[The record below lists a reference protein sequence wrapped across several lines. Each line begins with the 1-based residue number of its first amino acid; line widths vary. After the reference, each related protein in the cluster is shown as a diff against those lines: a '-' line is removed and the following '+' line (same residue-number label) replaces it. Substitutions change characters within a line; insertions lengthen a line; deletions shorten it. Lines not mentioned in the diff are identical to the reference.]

1 MAANNPS
8 SEESKQFIEEG
19 YDKSAEKYLEWSR
32 SRPVSMQHRLEL
44 VEKLYTHL
52 GVSGNAG
59 DDPSRELKVLELGCG
74 AGEPVTLAL
83 ASKPAIGTVTA
94 NDISKTQLDMLSE
107 SLSKLDDSSAGK
119 KVKLAHGD
127 MTQLEFPLKSLDA
140 VIAFYSI
147 IHLSPD
153 EQVEMIGHIHR
164 WLRSGSGYL
173 LASFGADES
182 AGTTYDDWLGM
193 KSYWSSHGI
202 EKSLKLVED
211 ADFEV
216 LWKDVNQN
224 PDDAPFLWD
233 DALEQSLFAPQPGQ
247 TPYDLEYH
255 QLDLWPTGVDL
266 PKPWASVPE
275 DLRRRTNGILTL
287 KMRMTAED
295 VALFPNLKVIVRMG
309 VGYDRLDRV
318 ALAKHNVIVCNVPDY
333 GTSEIADHAMG
344 LVLSLR
350 RGILLHHER
359 QRATP
364 PASWNYI
371 NSPLV
376 ARLQNKTFGVFGL
389 GRIGTAAALRAKAFG
404 FNVLFYDPYLPNG
417 VDKSLA
423 LERTKD
429 VRDLFRRSEVL
440 SLHAPCTR
448 ETRGMVGYDLLSLLP
463 RGAVLVNTARGE
475 IVDLDGVQRCL
486 QEGILAGAGLDVLPE
501 EPIPEDDVHPLI
513 RAYRSKEPWLEGR
526 MVITCHTA
534 FYSPESFVDIRV
546 KSAET
551 MRSVLID
558 GIASNVI
565 LPEME

>member
-1 MAANNPS
+1 MAHTSGAAS
-8 SEESKQFIEEG
+8 I
-19 YDKSAEKYLEWSR
+19 SR
-32 SRPVSMQHRLEL
+32 HVIVQVDGKHGS
-44 VEKLYTHL
+44 
-52 GVSGNAG
+52 
-59 DDPSRELKVLELGCG
+59 D
-74 AGEPVTLAL
+74 LA
-83 ASKPAIGTVTA
+83 
-94 NDISKTQLDMLSE
+94 TQ
-107 SLSKLDDSSAGK
+107 
-119 KVKLAHGD
+119 
-127 MTQLEFPLKSLDA
+127 
-140 VIAFYSI
+140 
-147 IHLSPD
+147 
-153 EQVEMIGHIHR
+153 
-164 WLRSGSGYL
+164 
-173 LASFGADES
+173 
-182 AGTTYDDWLGM
+182 
-193 KSYWSSHGI
+193 
-202 EKSLKLVED
+202 
-211 ADFEV
+211 
-216 LWKDVNQN
+216 
-224 PDDAPFLWD
+224 D

-255 QLDLWPTGVDL
+255 QLNLWPTGVDL
-266 PKPWASVPE
+266 PKPWSSVPE
-275 DLRRRTNGILTL
+275 DLRRRTHGILTL

-295 VALFPNLKVIVRMG
+295 VALFPNLKVYVGVSSLQQHYVDATTDSKNSIVRMG

-318 ALAKHNVIVCNVPDY
+318 ALAKHNVTVCNVPDY

-376 ARLQNKTFGVFGL
+376 ARLQNKTFGIFGL
-389 GRIGTAAALRAKAFG
+389 GRIGTAVALRAKAFG

-429 VRDLFRRSEVL
+429 ARDLFRRSEVL

-501 EPIPEDDVHPLI
+501 EPIPEDNVHPLI
-513 RAYRSKEPWLEGR
+513 QAYRAKEPWLEGR

-551 MRSVLID
+551 MRSMLID